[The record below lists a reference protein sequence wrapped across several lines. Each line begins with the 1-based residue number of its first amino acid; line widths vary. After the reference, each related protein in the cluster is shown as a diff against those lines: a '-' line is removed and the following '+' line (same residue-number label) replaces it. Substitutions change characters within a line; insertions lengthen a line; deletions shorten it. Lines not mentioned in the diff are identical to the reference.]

1 VEKDKK
7 IEELK
12 GEIKNLNNEI
22 STYKREIQKN
32 NNKEKDYI
40 KENSLLK
47 ENLSQKDNLIKISN
61 NKLNEINL
69 KYTEEKSKNQKLA
82 LEIKELNLK
91 NQRLIDER
99 KRIPKSE
106 KDLLAKMSNTSIKP
120 RKSKNNKSFDLKND
134 EENIPDP
141 KQYNKICKSNEIVD
155 NNDMGKKKYESKN
168 DEIIKELNEDNI
180 SLSESSENEN
190 MNIIEIHKKDEKEN
204 NNSNKE
210 NKNKDDESSSI
221 SEDNPD
227 IYKEVERIMNNNQMP
242 NETDKNNHEKTNSS
256 FKDDKSTKMEI
267 DKITNMQ
274 SYSET

>member
-1 VEKDKK
+1 M
-7 IEELK
+7 
-12 GEIKNLNNEI
+12 
-22 STYKREIQKN
+22 
-32 NNKEKDYI
+32 
-40 KENSLLK
+40 
-47 ENLSQKDNLIKISN
+47 
-61 NKLNEINL
+61 
-69 KYTEEKSKNQKLA
+69 
-82 LEIKELNLK
+82 
-91 NQRLIDER
+91 DER

-106 KDLLAKMSNTSIKP
+106 KDLIGKMSCTSIKP
-120 RKSKNNKSFDLKND
+120 RKSKNNKSFDLRND
-134 EENIPDP
+134 EENNNCINIAEP
-141 KQYNKICKSNEIVD
+141 KQSNKLVD
-155 NNDMGKKKYESKN
+155 NNDIGIKKYKSNNE
-168 DEIIKELNEDNI
+168 EIIKEINEDNI
-180 SLSESSENEN
+180 SISESSDNEN

-227 IYKEVERIMNNNQMP
+227 IYKEVERIMNNVQIP